1 MKLNSGIMSA
11 VMKNKKP
18 FIKRVLTKRNIIIAV
33 IVAIVCVIGISLVS
47 KPKEVTSYSLKKGSV
62 KEELVISGSVRAD
75 KYSAMS
81 FAGSGKLDWIGVKE
95 GQEVYKGQALAKLDA
110 KLLNSAYETAKSNVR
125 SAEANAEYV
134 LDNVKNHSTDE
145 SFYFK
150 TTRTTAEVAK
160 DNAWEALKIAEENLR
175 NSTLYAPFKGI
186 VSSLTNSAPGVN
198 VTYADRIVEVIDP
211 TTIYFQVFADQTEI
225 IKLKINNPVEI
236 FLDAHEGEKI
246 TGKITYLALTPQ
258 TGEIGSVYKIRVEF
272 DSNPNLDIRVGMT
285 GDARFILQEKQNVFY
300 APTEYIKSDAKGTYV
315 VLNSAKNKTYVE
327 TGIEG
332 EEYTELIGDF
342 KEGDILLD

>member
-1 MKLNSGIMSA
+1 MSA

-160 DNAWEALKIAEENLR
+160 IGR
-175 NSTLYAPFKGI
+175 
-186 VSSLTNSAPGVN
+186 
-198 VTYADRIVEVIDP
+198 
-211 TTIYFQVFADQTEI
+211 
-225 IKLKINNPVEI
+225 
-236 FLDAHEGEKI
+236 AH
-246 TGKITYLALTPQ
+246 
-258 TGEIGSVYKIRVEF
+258 V
-272 DSNPNLDIRVGMT
+272 
-285 GDARFILQEKQNVFY
+285 
-300 APTEYIKSDAKGTYV
+300 
-315 VLNSAKNKTYVE
+315 
-327 TGIEG
+327 
-332 EEYTELIGDF
+332 
-342 KEGDILLD
+342 